1 MVKLTI
7 DIFNEFARE
16 MWDLQRHSLEPLAS
30 TSETD
35 DEVIVE
41 VDLPLVKKDDIALR
55 LIEEGLEIEASL
67 TRCVRFERW
76 GTVQRSCEFRSF
88 YKIVPL
94 PSPVVP
100 DGTTATFKKGIL
112 RINLKKKKEIEY
124 RIPIR

>member
-1 MVKLTI
+1 MTI